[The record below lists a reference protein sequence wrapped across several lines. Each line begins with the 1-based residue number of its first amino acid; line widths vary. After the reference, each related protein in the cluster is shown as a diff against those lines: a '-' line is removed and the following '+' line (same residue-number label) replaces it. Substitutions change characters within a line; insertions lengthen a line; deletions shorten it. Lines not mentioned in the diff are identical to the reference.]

1 MNMNGKLQDIEDKPA
16 NEINMNEK
24 KTLENELSQLYD
36 KKSKG
41 AQIRSRVKWIEE
53 GERYTSYFLGLEK
66 HNQSKNV
73 IRKVTDETKS
83 VYSDNDILKE
93 RCTLL

>member
-1 MNMNGKLQDIEDKPA
+1 
-16 NEINMNEK
+16 MNEK
-24 KTLENELSQLYD
+24 KNPLENELSKLYD

-53 GERYTSYFLGLEK
+53 GERNTSYFLGLEK

-73 IRKVTDETKS
+73 IKKVTDQTKS

-93 RCTLL
+93 ICT